1 MVRMKHVLYAVG
13 IAAALVGPAAA
24 RADAATVTVSVNAQ
38 LLTINQSGD
47 PQICPEGAMTC
58 TSSLA
63 GAEVKAFAA
72 TPASAAGDLVS
83 LFNSKAL
90 GSCITM
96 KDGTCTLNV
105 PVSGNYVLV
114 LRWQDPT
121 TPSPPTSVYLAT
133 PLAPGADNGPV
144 VERQMQLV
152 RWVGDQ
158 TKWSGGQVEV
168 VTG

>member
-63 GAEVKAFAA
+63 GAEVKVQEVEGNPGYYTSNFYLRPHYQLEGL
-72 TPASAAGDLVS
+72 TVSLRLVS
-83 LFNSKAL
+83 RLPK
-90 GSCITM
+90 
-96 KDGTCTLNV
+96 
-105 PVSGNYVLV
+105 
-114 LRWQDPT
+114 
-121 TPSPPTSVYLAT
+121 
-133 PLAPGADNGPV
+133 
-144 VERQMQLV
+144 E
-152 RWVGDQ
+152 
-158 TKWSGGQVEV
+158 
-168 VTG
+168 